1 MSLRLLLL
9 SPDPAFFKALS
20 QQLTPQGFDCAEEG
34 PDFDAVLLDGAQMP
48 DPGLGPVL
56 RLIGP
61 QEETDEECLTKPVR
75 LAQLVSRLRRLAD
88 RFQSRRRRQ
97 IGDWDLDAQ
106 TSQLIRGGE
115 SQKLTG
121 KEAAIL
127 IELFEADGA
136 VGRDALLEN
145 IWGYGAN
152 ISTHTLETHIY
163 RLRQKIEADP
173 GEPQVLLTLEGGY
186 LLKKSS

>member
-9 SPDPAFFKALS
+9 SPDPALFKALS
-20 QQLTPQGFDCAEEG
+20 QQLTQQGFDCAEAG
-34 PDFDAVLLDGAQMP
+34 ADFDAVLLDGAQAP

-75 LAQLVSRLRRLAD
+75 LAQLVARLRRLAE
-88 RFQSRRRRQ
+88 RFQSRRPRR
-97 IGDWDLDAQ
+97 IGEWELEAQ
-106 TSQLIRGGE
+106 TGQLIRGGE

-127 IELFEADGA
+127 IELFDADGA
-136 VGRDALLEN
+136 MGRETLLEN
-145 IWGYGAN
+145 IWGYGSN

-186 LLKKSS
+186 LLKKS